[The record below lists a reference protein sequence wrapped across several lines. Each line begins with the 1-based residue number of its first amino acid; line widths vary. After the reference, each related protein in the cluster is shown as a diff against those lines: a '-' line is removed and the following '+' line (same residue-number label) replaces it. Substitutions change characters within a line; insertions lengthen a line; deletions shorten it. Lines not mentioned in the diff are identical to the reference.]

1 MLGVDRRLAVLK
13 ALSDNTRYAI
23 YVELARTTVARS
35 TQEISDELGL
45 HPNTVRPH
53 LERMRDVGLLEVIVD
68 NRGTV
73 GRPQNRYRVAPDA
86 PSLGIEPPGW
96 QVLARMLADVAAF
109 MAPETVDVVAMG
121 TEQGRAAADRR
132 RSMPSCVAALTD
144 ALSELG
150 FDPATGDDGTTTA
163 IAFTNCPFRDLAE
176 AYPEIVCNLHRG
188 FIEGFVEELGG
199 AEVTDF
205 RTLADRDPCHVEL
218 APPSR

>member
-1 MLGVDRRLAVLK
+1 MDRRLAILK

-68 NRGTV
+68 NKGTV

-96 QVLARMLADVAAF
+96 QVLSRMLADVAAF
-109 MAPETVDVVAMG
+109 MAPEAVDVVAMG
-121 TEQGRAAADRR
+121 TEQGRASADRR
-132 RSMPSCVAALTD
+132 RNMPSCVAALND
-144 ALSELG
+144 ALAELG
-150 FDPATGDDGTTTA
+150 FEPAMGDDGTTAA

-199 AEVTDF
+199 AQVTDF

-218 APPSR
+218 TTQSR